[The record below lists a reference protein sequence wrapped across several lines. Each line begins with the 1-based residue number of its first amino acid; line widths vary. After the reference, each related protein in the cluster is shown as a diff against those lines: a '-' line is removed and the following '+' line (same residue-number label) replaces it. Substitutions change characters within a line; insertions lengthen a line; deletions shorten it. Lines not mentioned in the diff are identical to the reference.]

1 MREGRAEEGDDVCSE
16 PASSD
21 DRRRVRRRLIET
33 PTPRPRPSNTP
44 TTPMLPS
51 SRRLLLPAR
60 RRGGEG
66 REPRMRAGL
75 TKKEH
80 ACVVALPVSV
90 S

>member
-1 MREGRAEEGDDVCSE
+1 MVREGRAEEGDDVCSE

-33 PTPRPRPSNTP
+33 PTPRPSKTP
-44 TTPMLPS
+44 TPMLPS

>member
-16 PASSD
+16 PASN

-33 PTPRPRPSNTP
+33 PTPRPSKTP

>member
-1 MREGRAEEGDDVCSE
+1 MRREGRAEEGDDVCSE
-16 PASSD
+16 PASD

-33 PTPRPRPSNTP
+33 PTPRPSKTP

-66 REPRMRAGL
+66 AA
-75 TKKEH
+75 H
-80 ACVVALPVSV
+80 ARRPN
-90 S
+90 